1 MRTENSCSVNAFPSV
16 LEMGEMLMR
25 LRVQS
30 KAGGSQSS
38 QEELDIVKEA
48 EGIIATKRW
57 WLGVFPQNREEC
69 IPKG

>member
-1 MRTENSCSVNAFPSV
+1 
-16 LEMGEMLMR
+16 MR

-30 KAGGSQSS
+30 KAGGCQSS
-38 QEELDIVKEA
+38 QEERGIIKEA

-57 WLGVFPQNREEC
+57 WLGVFQQNREEC

>member
-1 MRTENSCSVNAFPSV
+1 
-16 LEMGEMLMR
+16 MR

-48 EGIIATKRW
+48 EGIIATKR
-57 WLGVFPQNREEC
+57 
-69 IPKG
+69 